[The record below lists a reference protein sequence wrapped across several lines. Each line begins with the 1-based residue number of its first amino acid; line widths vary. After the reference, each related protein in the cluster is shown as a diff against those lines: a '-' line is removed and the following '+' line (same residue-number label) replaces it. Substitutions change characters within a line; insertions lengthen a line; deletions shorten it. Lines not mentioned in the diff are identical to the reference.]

1 MMLSTLLALA
11 LSVPAA
17 KAADWPDLSTPLA
30 RTDEGRKD
38 AVVLVA
44 VEDYARLPDVPG
56 AVASA
61 DAWLRWFVGV
71 RGVPPS
77 RVFKAYGAEVTP
89 ATLRELAR
97 QAAQAVQP
105 GGTPW
110 LVFIG
115 RGDAD
120 AASGAS
126 TVLTQAAEPTPA
138 SVAEAGVTV
147 ASLVSALEANGQARA
162 VALVDAAGCRPA
174 PAGAAPEGLKGL
186 RGHVLVSCGAEGVAP
201 AVPGIVGPT
210 FPYLALGAVGGWAD
224 VDGVGNRDGR
234 VSASEVDEYVLGVL
248 NLAVRGPRPTLLR
261 MGTDLDVGKAV
272 RAPAPDVLAMSLSAP
287 AAPAGGRTQPSPPT
301 STGVTTSAS
310 PGSTT
315 APDPGSPQVASHRG
329 GLRPTS
335 VLMTVDGFAGTYGIA
350 QGGGEEGGFP
360 ALRATWATGGAR
372 VGARV
377 TWDRAWRPLLHAR
390 VGADVLS
397 TTDLDEALCDRV
409 ARCDVKD
416 SGWRDL
422 GDAELRTD
430 VTLRVGAGVSVSA
443 AGWLLTPRAT
453 VGTSVRQARAYG
465 WAAVEDDSAIVEVT
479 DQDVLALALG
489 VDVEASRRRMVLRL
503 GLEDHIAGAGDL
515 WISDFSLEAAYAV
528 APRKRV
534 TAGLEH
540 ESRGLVFQDEGQAVL
555 QTAQSFTRARLGM
568 SFDL

>member
-1 MMLSTLLALA
+1 MLLSTLLALA

-287 AAPAGGRTQPSPPT
+287 AAPAPAARPAPPPRAPRTAVRWPH
-301 STGVTTSAS
+301 VRLDAKAS
-310 PGSTT
+310 G
-315 APDPGSPQVASHRG
+315 
-329 GLRPTS
+329 
-335 VLMTVDGFAGTYGIA
+335 GTYAYHYEPHDVGSFGTA
-350 QGGGEEGGFP
+350 QFYRDAFRYLDVAAGVELG
-360 ALRATWATGGAR
+360 ARATWDGPWAPSVAARLAVDGWGAGALQEDLCANLGLARCPFTSSDWRSVGPYDLLTDATVR
-372 VGARV
+372 VGVGRALTRG
-377 TWDRAWRPLLHAR
+377 AWRWTPR
-390 VGADVLS
+390 VHVGGSIRNTSVYGGLS
-397 TTDLDEALCDRV
+397 RDEAGSLQYLVSAVDV
-409 ARCDVKD
+409 ASV
-416 SGWRDL
+416 S
-422 GDAELRTD
+422 
-430 VTLRVGAGVSVSA
+430 VGGEVAGVRGRATLQAEAHHHVSVA
-443 AGWLLTPRAT
+443 GRPWATEGGIEAGWHLSPRTRAT
-453 VGTSVRQARAYG
+453 LGGTFERRAL
-465 WAAVEDDSAIVEVT
+465 T
-479 DQDVLALALG
+479 LG
-489 VDVEASRRRMVLRL
+489 VDEGSDAS
-503 GLEDHIAGAGDL
+503 AT
-515 WISDFSLEAAYAV
+515 
-528 APRKRV
+528 V
-534 TAGLEH
+534 T
-540 ESRGLVFQDEGQAVL
+540 
-555 QTAQSFTRARLGM
+555 QSFTRARLGM